1 MVSTNTYLV
10 GKTTGKGKDTV
21 LQLCKLVNI
30 FRKKTYKFLSVEE
43 VYVTLHETLG
53 LI

>member
-1 MVSTNTYLV
+1 M
-10 GKTTGKGKDTV
+10 GKMTGKGKDTV

-43 VYVTLHETLG
+43 VYVTLHETLR

>member
-10 GKTTGKGKDTV
+10 GKMTGKGKDTV
-21 LQLCKLVNI
+21 LQLCKRVNI